1 MTEPGGDA
9 LAVQM
14 LRAGAWSGDGKL
26 QFSQKASHKLL
37 LKLAEVGVAR
47 VAREESRREDGK
59 STICF
64 LFRCFAFIFIFR
76 RRFLPQL
83 SSSIFDGF
91 VCFRVS
97 TVSNIFHYNV

>member
-26 QFSQKASHKLL
+26 QFSQKASRTLL
-37 LKLAEVGVAR
+37 QQLAEVG

-64 LFRCFAFIFIFR
+64 FCFDVLRLYLFSVDVFF
-76 RRFLPQL
+76 PQL